1 MNGTACITIVGH
13 MALRW
18 TSKYARVIYSNCRI
32 LQTFISLV
40 ENLLYNVRETLRRF
54 ISHLVYRRLISCALA
69 IDRLVNSDRRSVGRR
84 LISLQSGLR
93 YERGA
98 FPFFSYSDNRFYSY
112 NYDRDR
118 INHASENL
126 LAEPPCHSCLPEGAL
141 SLSFSQSCRGMTYK
155 HYTSECDTLL
165 PLYICTIMRH
175 SYPHGY
181 NRALS
186 LPVHVIASLR
196 LYARSTTRP
205 RRLLSTCLR
214 KPSKAILQ
222 RKKIYNY
229 VLNARST
236 CVC

>member
-1 MNGTACITIVGH
+1 MNDTACITIVRH

-40 ENLLYNVRETLRRF
+40 ENLLYNAAFYFASRVPAINLMRARDRSPREFRSPKRRTTINKSPIRPPLRTGSVPFFFLQRQPFLQLQLRSRSYKSRF
-54 ISHLVYRRLISCALA
+54 GEPS
-69 IDRLVNSDRRSVGRR
+69 
-84 LISLQSGLR
+84 
-93 YERGA
+93 RGA
-98 FPFFSYSDNRFYSY
+98 SVP
-112 NYDRDR
+112 
-118 INHASENL
+118 L
-126 LAEPPCHSCLPEGAL
+126 LSAGGRSL

-196 LYARSTTRP
+196 LYVRSTTRP